1 MKKFRNCLI
10 AFLLLLVLPL
20 GVVLTACGATPSN
33 EVKSVFFDTQIY
45 DEETGYA
52 VFEVDFNRE
61 TELTYK
67 VNPSTWSG
75 YKPVYQTLR
84 SGENEQNRTR
94 FELKDGKITI
104 TDRAFEP
111 ITVQISINDYKDI
124 CIIRLKEYPTDIFF
138 RDDEGNPIKE
148 YNAPLS
154 AEGAYKIH
162 VFGSFSLGGGK
173 TEVRELKDD
182 RYKFNVVSSDSTV
195 IQVKNKERLAV
206 NTLKTKPESASVTIN
221 LLDADGN
228 VVGST
233 LKVNFGV
240 TPLVGQGFVDL
251 QGYDKYITD
260 GNEETIVIYA
270 STLETYG
277 SVSDIVYV
285 MNYDI
290 DLYSSTGIYI
300 YEEEYTVEVISN
312 LQKYVKAVEDKK
324 IEIKTSSNLN
334 FKLTFGTNLN
344 NDTGTPYAITF
355 NVEFRLY

>member
-1 MKKFRNCLI
+1 MKKFRNSLI
-10 AFLLLLVLPL
+10 VFLLLLVLPL

-33 EVKSVFFDTQIY
+33 EVKSVFFDTQLY

-67 VNPSTWSG
+67 VNPSSWSG
-75 YKPVYQTLR
+75 YRPVYQTLR

-94 FELKDGKITI
+94 FELKDGKITV

-111 ITVQISINDYKDI
+111 ITVQISINDFRDI

-138 RDDEGNPIKE
+138 KDDEGNPIKE
-148 YNAPLS
+148 YNAPVN

-162 VFGSFSLGGGK
+162 VFGSFNVGGGQ
-173 TEVRELKDD
+173 TVVRELEDNK
-182 RYKFNVVSSDSTV
+182 YKFNVVSSDSTV
-195 IQVKNKERLAV
+195 IEVKNKERLLV
-206 NTLKTKPESASVTIN
+206 NTLKAKPESASVSIN
-221 LLDADGN
+221 LLNADGN

-240 TPLVGQGFVDL
+240 TPLVGQGFIDID
-251 QGYDKYITD
+251 GCDKFIIES
-260 GNEETIVIYA
+260 NEETIIINA
-270 STLETYG
+270 SSLETRG
-277 SVSDIVYV
+277 SGSDLVYI

-300 YEEEYTVEVISN
+300 YESEYNVEVISN
-312 LQKYVKAVEDKK
+312 LQRYVKPVGNKQ
-324 IEIKTSSNLN
+324 IEIKTNSNLN

-344 NDTGTPYAITF
+344 SDGGTPYSITF
-355 NVEFRLY
+355 NVEFRLN